1 MQTIKSKL
9 QLSLQNWDFNTLE
22 NYYELLVKNNKNH
35 MDYIVYLYE
44 TGQIK
49 KIKKILNSS
58 QNEPNWWV
66 SDKINISYENLVSI
80 INSKEMVNLSDVSIG
95 CFACLQLNSSIYNGI
110 VDIELLCKN
119 FLYEYSN
126 KMSRLSKKYYISKII
141 DLALSG
147 EKISKNEIFN
157 NENQIK
163 DYLFFA
169 NLSTVLL
176 NDFNQ

>member
-95 CFACLQLNSSIYNGI
+95 CFAC
-110 VDIELLCKN
+110 
-119 FLYEYSN
+119 
-126 KMSRLSKKYYISKII
+126 
-141 DLALSG
+141 
-147 EKISKNEIFN
+147 
-157 NENQIK
+157 
-163 DYLFFA
+163 
-169 NLSTVLL
+169 
-176 NDFNQ
+176 